1 MNLIIIAALTKNR
14 VIGKDGKIPWH
25 IPEDLKRFKELTS
38 GHTVLMGRKTYE
50 SLGRPLP
57 NRRNVVL
64 TSKALTGVETYS
76 TLAQALQALKDE
88 ERVFVIGGGRV
99 FAELLESADE
109 LRLTIVDRI
118 VEGDTFFPR
127 YENLVER
134 DFRLVMK
141 EEHPGYAF
149 VYYERMKL

>member
-38 GHTVLMGRKTYE
+38 GHTVLMGGKTYE

-76 TLAQALQALKDE
+76 TLEQALQALKDE

-99 FAELLESADE
+99 FTELLESADE
-109 LRLTIVDRI
+109 LHLTIVDRI

-127 YENLVER
+127 YEHLVER
-134 DFRLVMK
+134 DFSLVMK
-141 EEHPGYAF
+141 EERPGYAF
-149 VYYERMKL
+149 VHYERMKL

>member
-38 GHTVLMGRKTYE
+38 GHTVLMGRRTYE

-76 TLAQALQALKDE
+76 TLEQALQALKDE

-109 LRLTIVDRI
+109 LHLTIVDRI

-134 DFRLVMK
+134 DFKLVKK

-149 VYYERMKL
+149 VHYERMKL